1 MSTLR
6 PCVAITAA
14 AAAQLLAQLLGR
26 ECAAIK
32 PGFPCLSLVPP
43 QRPRNDPINRLI
55 ERKWGLLSSGA
66 AAPARAGGFEP
77 GFVPHRPK
85 ATRFRA
91 TGSGFHALWAEL
103 TAKIEISP
111 MAVRPGRQNTA
122 NGLGK
127 YPGFHFSRHSGHLG
141 PSLAVIHRSPFRLS
155 LDASHPF
162 VDLPFPSIIP
172 FR

>member
-14 AAAQLLAQLLGR
+14 AVTQLLAQLLGR

-66 AAPARAGGFEP
+66 AAPARSGGFEP
-77 GFVPHRPK
+77 GFAPHRPK

-103 TAKIEISP
+103 TQKSRFPHGSQARAPKHGKRARKISRISLFAPFRASRPLLSRDSSVTISP
-111 MAVRPGRQNTA
+111 
-122 NGLGK
+122 
-127 YPGFHFSRHSGHLG
+127 FS
-141 PSLAVIHRSPFRLS
+141 
-155 LDASHPF
+155 
-162 VDLPFPSIIP
+162 
-172 FR
+172 